1 MGFIHSKL
9 RNRLGKDKIRMI
21 TFIKNNYAILK
32 GLSTKAF
39 FTDNEGNLDEPA
51 AESEPEVEDDDD
63 DDDGS

>member
-1 MGFIHSKL
+1 
-9 RNRLGKDKIRMI
+9 MI